1 MPKFT
6 QLADWQSGT
15 LILNLLVAHALS
27 NESFSQCPCTSSLN
41 HAPKSFTL
49 SWVQNKRKK
58 KMRKGRKRERKE
70 EGGREKE
77 RGEGGDG
84 GTEKDSA
91 SQPLDTTP
99 TSQPSLFLCCRNLG
113 FPSLY
118 FRDVKV
124 YFFEKL

>member
-1 MPKFT
+1 MPLYIFT
-6 QLADWQSGT
+6 KS
-15 LILNLLVAHALS
+15 
-27 NESFSQCPCTSSLN
+27 CPQKLYFELG
-41 HAPKSFTL
+41 AK
-49 SWVQNKRKK
+49 QKKK

-84 GTEKDSA
+84 GTEKDAA